1 MAALYSSTLLA
12 GYTPYG
18 EEFDYNLT
26 TMFAANPLLI
36 NDNEFRNSKMNLRLF
51 IDSGNQ
57 AIIEASDIVSAQLC
71 YDLETYL
78 RLNSI
83 YYFNESTA

>member
-1 MAALYSSTLLA
+1 MAALYSSTDLQ
-12 GYTPYG
+12 GFTPYG

-26 TMFAANPLLI
+26 TMLAANPLLI
-36 NDNEFRNSKMNLRLF
+36 NDNSFRRNKEDVRIF

-57 AIIEASDIVSAQLC
+57 AILEATDIVSAQLC
-71 YDLETYL
+71 YDLENAL
-78 RLNSI
+78 RVSSI